1 MEVFFKEFIENLK
14 SYGYSTHTIRN
25 YSIDISQFISFVK
38 KRGKNIEDI
47 THSDIRD
54 FIGERLAE
62 KNSKTSI
69 ARKLSSIRSFFDFLV
84 ERKVLQYNPSEVIS
98 TPKLEKKIPS
108 FLSEK
113 EAINLLGVGKD
124 LIEKRDIC
132 ILELLY
138 SSGLRVSELVSL
150 NWENLSLKNRVIRV
164 KGKGKKERIV
174 PFGSHAE
181 RRLKEWF
188 RLRFEINKGKIDE
201 EPLFL
206 NMRGERLSAR
216 SVERIVKRYG
226 IELIGKR
233 ITPHSLR
240 HSFATH
246 LLMRGADLRT
256 IQELLGHESLETTQ
270 RYTHLNIKELK
281 DIYQRT
287 HPRGILN
294 SDAKG
299 RKE

>member
-1 MEVFFKEFIENLK
+1 MEFLLNEFINSLK
-14 SYGYSTHTIRN
+14 SYDYSPHTIRN
-25 YSIDISQFISFVK
+25 YFIDLYQFLTFLRN
-38 KRGKNIEDI
+38 RGKDVKST
-47 THSDIRD
+47 THTDIRD
-54 FIGERLAE
+54 FIGERLKE

-84 ERKVLQYNPSEVIS
+84 ERKILDHNPSEVIS
-98 TPKLEKKIPS
+98 TPKLERKLPS

-113 EAINLLGVGKD
+113 EAINLLGEGKS
-124 LIEKRDIC
+124 LAEKRNIC
-132 ILELLY
+132 IIELLY

-150 NWENLSLKNRVIRV
+150 NWENINLKDRVIRV

-174 PFGSHAE
+174 LFGSHAE
-181 RRLKEWF
+181 RRLSEWF
-188 RLRFEINKGKIDE
+188 RLRFEINKGNIDE
-201 EPLFL
+201 EPLFI
-206 NMRGERLSAR
+206 NMMGKRLTER
-216 SVERIVKRYG
+216 SVERVVKRYG

-281 DIYQRT
+281 EIYKKT
-287 HPRGILN
+287 HPRSKLN
-294 SDAKG
+294 FEK
-299 RKE
+299 KNNK

>member
-1 MEVFFKEFIENLK
+1 MENLLNDFIESLK
-14 SYGYSTHTIRN
+14 SYGYSNHTIRN
-25 YSIDISQFISFVK
+25 YSIDLSQFISFLK
-38 KRGKNIEDI
+38 NKGKGIENT
-47 THSDIRD
+47 THIDIRD
-54 FIGERLAE
+54 FIGERLKE
-62 KNSKTSI
+62 RNSKTSI
-69 ARKLSSIRSFFDFLV
+69 ARKLSSIRSFFGFLV
-84 ERKVLQYNPSEVIS
+84 EKKVLESNPSEVIS
-98 TPKLEKKIPS
+98 TPKLDKKLPS

-113 EAINLLGVGKD
+113 EAINLLGEGKN
-124 LIEKRDIC
+124 LAEKRDIC
-132 ILELLY
+132 IIELLY

-150 NWENLSLKNRVIRV
+150 NWEDVNLKNRVIKV

-174 PFGSHAE
+174 PFGTYAE

-188 RLRFEINKGKIDE
+188 RLRFEINKGNIDE
-201 EPLFL
+201 EPLFI
-206 NMRGERLSAR
+206 NMRGKRLTER
-216 SVERIVKRYG
+216 SVERIVGRYG

-281 DIYQRT
+281 EIYQRT
-287 HPRGILN
+287 HPRSNL
-294 SDAKG
+294 DFE
-299 RKE
+299 RKSNK

>member
-1 MEVFFKEFIENLK
+1 MEILLNEFINSLK

-25 YSIDISQFISFVK
+25 YSIDLNQFITFLR
-38 KRGKNIEDI
+38 KRGKDIENT
-47 THSDIRD
+47 THTDIRD
-54 FIGERLAE
+54 FIGKGLKEG
-62 KNSKTSI
+62 NSKTSM

-84 ERKVLQYNPSEVIS
+84 EKRVLEQSPSEVIS
-98 TPKLEKKIPS
+98 TPKLERKLPS

-113 EAINLLGVGKD
+113 EVTNLLGESENLAGK
-124 LIEKRDIC
+124 RNIC
-132 ILELLY
+132 IIELLY

-150 NWENLSLKNRVIRV
+150 NWGDVNLKNRVIRV

-174 PFGSHAE
+174 LFGSHAE

-188 RLRFEINKGKIDE
+188 RLRFEINKGNIDE
-201 EPLFL
+201 EPLFI
-206 NMRGERLSAR
+206 NMRGERLTER
-216 SVERIVKRYG
+216 SVERIIKRYG

-281 DIYQRT
+281 EIYKRT
-287 HPRGILN
+287 HPRSNLN
-294 SDAKG
+294 IEKKG
-299 RKE
+299 NE

>member
-1 MEVFFKEFIENLK
+1 MEVFFNEFIESLK

-38 KRGKNIEDI
+38 KEGKNIEDI
-47 THSDIRD
+47 THVDIRD
-54 FIGERLAE
+54 FIRERLGE

-69 ARKLSSIRSFFDFLV
+69 ARKLSSIRSFLDFLV
-84 ERKVLQYNPSEVIS
+84 ERKALQYNPSEVIS
-98 TPKLEKKIPS
+98 TPKLERKLPS

-113 EAINLLGVGKD
+113 EAINLLGEGKD

-150 NWENLSLKNRVIRV
+150 NWENVSLKNRVIRV

-206 NMRGERLSAR
+206 NMKGERLTAR

-287 HPRGILN
+287 HPRSILN
-294 SDAKG
+294 SDAKK
-299 RKE
+299 RKV

>member
-1 MEVFFKEFIENLK
+1 MENFLNEFIETLK
-14 SYGYSTHTIRN
+14 SYGYSAHTIRN
-25 YSIDISQFISFVK
+25 YTIDLSQFISFLEK
-38 KRGKNIEDI
+38 KGKDLHEI
-47 THSDIRD
+47 THIDIRD
-54 FIGERLAE
+54 FIGERLKE
-62 KNSKTSI
+62 RNLKTSI
-69 ARKLSSIRSFFDFLV
+69 ARKLSSVRSFFYFLV
-84 ERKVLQYNPSEVIS
+84 EKKVLEHNPSEVIS
-98 TPKLEKKIPS
+98 TPKLEKKLPS

-113 EAINLLGVGKD
+113 EAINLLGEGKN
-124 LIEKRDIC
+124 LTEKRDIC
-132 ILELLY
+132 IIELLY

-150 NWENLSLKNRVIRV
+150 NWDNVNLRNRVIKV

-206 NMRGERLSAR
+206 NMKGERLTAR

-287 HPRGILN
+287 HPRSILN
-294 SDAKG
+294 PEAKK
-299 RKE
+299 RNE

>member
-1 MEVFFKEFIENLK
+1 LEILLNDFIESLK
-14 SYGYSTHTIRN
+14 SYGYSSHTIRN
-25 YSIDISQFISFVK
+25 YSIDLNQFISFIK
-38 KRGKNIEDI
+38 NRGKGIENI
-47 THSDIRD
+47 THIDIRD
-54 FIGERLAE
+54 FIGERLKE
-62 KNSKTSI
+62 RNSKTSI

-84 ERKVLQYNPSEVIS
+84 EKKVLESNPSEVIS
-98 TPKLEKKIPS
+98 TPKLDKKLPS

-113 EAINLLGVGKD
+113 EAINLLGEGKN
-124 LIEKRDIC
+124 LVEKRDFC
-132 ILELLY
+132 IIELLY

-150 NWENLSLKNRVIRV
+150 NWEDLNLKNRVIKV

-174 PFGSHAE
+174 PFGSYAE
-181 RRLKEWF
+181 RRLRDWF
-188 RLRFEINKGKIDE
+188 RLRFEINKGNIDE
-201 EPLFL
+201 KPLFI
-206 NMRGERLSAR
+206 NMRGKRLTER
-216 SVERIVKRYG
+216 SVERIVGRYG

-281 DIYQRT
+281 EIYQRT
-287 HPRGILN
+287 HPRSNLDFEVK
-294 SDAKG
+294 SS
-299 RKE
+299 E

>member
-1 MEVFFKEFIENLK
+1 MEVFLHEFIENLK

-25 YSIDISQFISFVK
+25 YSIDLSQFISFL
-38 KRGKNIEDI
+38 KNKNKTIEYV
-47 THSDIRD
+47 THIDIRD
-54 FIGERLAE
+54 FIGERIRE

-84 ERKVLQYNPSEVIS
+84 EKKILMHNPSEVIS

-113 EAINLLGVGKD
+113 EAINLLGEGES
-124 LIEKRDIC
+124 LIEKRDLC

-150 NWENLSLKNRVIRV
+150 NWENVNLKNRVIRV

-181 RRLKEWF
+181 RRLREWF
-188 RLRFEINKGKIDE
+188 RLRFEINKGNIDE
-201 EPLFL
+201 QALFINL
-206 NMRGERLSAR
+206 RGGRLTPR
-216 SVERIVKRYG
+216 SVERIVKKYG
-226 IELIGKR
+226 VELIGKR

-246 LLMRGADLRT
+246 LLMRGADLRA

-281 DIYQRT
+281 DIYQKT
-287 HPRGILN
+287 HPRSNLDSTSKN
-294 SDAKG
+294 K
-299 RKE
+299 

>member
-1 MEVFFKEFIENLK
+1 MEVFLNEFIENLK

-25 YSIDISQFISFVK
+25 YSIDLSQFISFL
-38 KRGKNIEDI
+38 KNKNKTIEDV
-47 THSDIRD
+47 THIDIRD
-54 FIGERLAE
+54 FIGERIRE

-84 ERKVLQYNPSEVIS
+84 EKKILMHNPSEVIS

-113 EAINLLGVGKD
+113 EAINLLGEGES
-124 LIEKRDIC
+124 LIEKRDLC

-150 NWENLSLKNRVIRV
+150 NWENVNLKNRVIRV

-181 RRLKEWF
+181 RRLREWF
-188 RLRFEINKGKIDE
+188 RLRFEINKGNIDE
-201 EPLFL
+201 QALFINL
-206 NMRGERLSAR
+206 RGGRLTPR
-216 SVERIVKRYG
+216 SVERIVKKYG
-226 IELIGKR
+226 VELIGKR

-246 LLMRGADLRT
+246 LLMRGADLRV

-281 DIYQRT
+281 DIYQKT
-287 HPRGILN
+287 HPRSNLDSTSKN
-294 SDAKG
+294 K
-299 RKE
+299 